1 MALGKAG
8 VGRIVGREP
17 DPTAGGNI
25 YSEDAW
31 FFMLPQC
38 VVIFFDFYFWLW
50 VFFNN
55 NINSYFICK

>member
-8 VGRIVGREP
+8 VGRIIGREP

-38 VVIFFDFYFWLW
+38 VVIFL
-50 VFFNN
+50 
-55 NINSYFICK
+55 IFISGCGCFLIII